1 MLVELFQIF
10 MASKKSE
17 KDNLEVAIKNWA
29 RKHFENNASCK
40 ERSLLKNE
48 AIAMDIDWKR
58 VRFDDDP
65 PVYTPQPPLPG
76 TGISTNHVL
85 FNTTF
90 TNRTDHE
97 QNFSFKTERTTR
109 SSCTVEVEQ
118 GCVTGAEMSVKLT
131 TPCEFLEINAGFKR
145 EMALVNTDS
154 QTTEEELTWGVDS
167 QVRVKAGHT
176 AEAKL
181 VILEEEYKGAFEVTT
196 RISGVVRVVMRN
208 IKKNNSFMR
217 ATEGSVY
224 RIVSEAIEK
233 GLYAPTDALSLDR
246 GSNTIVVA
254 TKGQCKFRYGLKQTV
269 EVDQKS
275 IV

>member
-1 MLVELFQIF
+1 

-17 KDNLEVAIKNWA
+17 KDNLEEVIKKWA
-29 RKHFENNASCK
+29 VKHFECNASFK

-58 VRFDDDP
+58 VTFDDDP
-65 PVYTPQPPLPG
+65 PVYTPHPPVPG

-90 TNRTDHE
+90 TNRTAHE
-97 QNFSFKTERTTR
+97 QNFSFKTERKTR
-109 SSCTVEVEQ
+109 SSCTVDVEQ
-118 GCVTGAEMSVKLT
+118 GCVTGGEIGVKLT

-145 EMALVNTDS
+145 EITLVSTDS

-167 QVRVKAGHT
+167 QVKVEKGHT

-196 RISGVVRVVMRN
+196 RISGVVRIVMRN
-208 IKKNNSFMR
+208 IKNNNSFMR

-224 RIVSEAIEK
+224 RVVEEAIAK
-233 GLYAPTDALSLDR
+233 GLYRPTDALSLNKER
-246 GSNTIVVA
+246 KIIVIT
-254 TKGQCKFRYGLKQTV
+254 TKGQCNFRYGLKQTV
-269 EVDQKS
+269 EVDQKP
-275 IV
+275 IE